1 MGVIFEREG
10 VAMEA
15 KKLEY
20 YTIEDIYKLPEGKR
34 AELIDGQIYYMA
46 TPGSRHQEISM
57 VLSNQ
62 IFNHIRAKSGCCKVY
77 AAPDAVYLFD
87 DDGTYLE
94 PDITVVCD
102 PAKLDE
108 KGCHGTPDLVIEI
121 ISPGSASHDCIRK
134 YTLYEKAGVREFWLV
149 DPQNNI
155 VTVCSFNGKA
165 FDTARFSFADP
176 IRVGIFE
183 DLTVE
188 LSEFAEPM
196 V

>member
-20 YTIEDIYKLPEGKR
+20 YTIEDIYNLPEGKR

-46 TPGSRHQEISM
+46 TPGRTHQRILSALFYEIYA
-57 VLSNQ
+57 
-62 IFNHIRAKSGCCKVY
+62 HIKAKRGPCEVNP
-77 AAPDAVYLFD
+77 APFAVYLFD

-108 KGCHGTPDLVIEI
+108 KGCHGAPDLVIEI

-134 YTLYEKAGVREFWLV
+134 YALYEKAGVREFWLV

-165 FDTARFSFADP
+165 FDSDRFSFADP
-176 IRVGIFE
+176 IKVGIFE

-188 LSEFAEPM
+188 LSEFAEPTG
-196 V
+196 